1 VHAPT
6 PIEKA
11 VFAGVL
17 VAFGAPFLMY
27 LNELSNMWTR
37 AEEGTVVVVD
47 DQDEGEKGS
56 GVDYRVLLAFRGS
69 SCPVSSFHD
78 CETRAFDDV
87 ERVLFF
93 FYLLVGGALAI
104 CWVVFVVTKVCK
116 KNIQIVPLYKDG
128 FSSYRSFSLI

>member
-1 VHAPT
+1 MRAIFFILSPPLPLRTWLDRVHAPT
-6 PIEKA
+6 PTEKA

-47 DQDEGEKGS
+47 DQDKEGESGS
-56 GVDYRVLLAFRGS
+56 GANYRVSLAFRGLN
-69 SCPVSSFHD
+69 CPASSFHD
-78 CETRAFDDV
+78 CETQAFVDV

-93 FYLLVGGALAI
+93 FYILVGGALAI
-104 CWVVFVVTKVCK
+104 CWVVFVVTKVC
-116 KNIQIVPLYKDG
+116 V
-128 FSSYRSFSLI
+128 